1 MNVTLKDIA
10 GRAGVSESTVSRALN
25 NSPLISE
32 KTRQAVLA
40 AARQLNYPSHKT
52 TAWPVRTI
60 GVVQPNITNALYG
73 EITSAI
79 ESRAYEAG
87 YSIMLCDSAFD
98 LEREQGQIELLLR
111 QGVSGI
117 IMIPTDSG
125 AEHIRNLIEQGI
137 PCVILSTEPILGADQ
152 VNVDVTMG
160 AYLATQYLINLGH
173 QKIAIIGGPNTVSA
187 CRARLRGYQQAL
199 EEAGLPFDE
208 AKMVEGNLDEA
219 GGIEAMDLLLP
230 LARKKEI
237 SAVFSINDAMAIGAL
252 RRLREDSLR
261 VPEDISLIGC
271 DDIPLA
277 SLLQPALTTIW
288 QPKRELG
295 LLAAKLIFKQIETKA
310 ERGEGWRVMY
320 PFQSALYLP
329 HVVVRDS
336 TCPPQPNPP
345 PLP

>member
-1 MNVTLKDIA
+1 MTLKDIA
-10 GRAGVSESTVSRALN
+10 DRAGVSESTVSRVLN

-32 KTRQAVLA
+32 KTRQVVLA
-40 AARQLNYPSHKT
+40 AARQMNYQSIKAA
-52 TAWPVRTI
+52 AWPVRTI
-60 GVVQPNITNALYG
+60 GVVQPNITNPLYG

-125 AEHIRNLIEQGI
+125 AEHIRHLIEQGI
-137 PCVILSTEPILGADQ
+137 PCVILSTEAVPGADQ
-152 VNVDVTMG
+152 VNVDVSMG
-160 AYLATQYLINLGH
+160 AYLATQYLLKLGH
-173 QKIAIIGGPNTVSA
+173 RKIALIGGPASVSA

-199 EEAGLPFDE
+199 EEAGLPFE
-208 AKMVEGNLDEA
+208 ECKVVAGTLDEA
-219 GGIEAMDLLLP
+219 GGIEAMEKLLP
-230 LARKKEI
+230 LAQKKEI
-237 SAVFSINDAMAIGAL
+237 TAVFSINDAMAIGAL
-252 RRLREDSLR
+252 RKLREAGRR
-261 VPEDISLIGC
+261 VPEDISLMGC

-277 SLLQPALTTIW
+277 SMLQPALTTVW

-295 LLAAKLIFKQIETKA
+295 LLAAKLIFKQIETKE
-310 ERGEGWRVMY
+310 ERGDGWRVMY
-320 PFQSALYLP
+320 PFQSALFLP

-336 TCPPQPNPP
+336 TCPPPT
-345 PLP
+345 